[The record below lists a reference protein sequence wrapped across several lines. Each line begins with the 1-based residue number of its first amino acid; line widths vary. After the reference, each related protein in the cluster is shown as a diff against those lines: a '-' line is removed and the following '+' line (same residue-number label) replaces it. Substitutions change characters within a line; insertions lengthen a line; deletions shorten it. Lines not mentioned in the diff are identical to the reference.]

1 MKMKKVLFLFTALL
15 LLAQC
20 PIKANTPDVPDISKN
35 GRPKVAVVLSGGGA
49 KGAAHVGALKVIEEA
64 GIPVDMIVGTSM
76 GAIIGGLYSVGHT
89 PECLDS
95 ILRAQDWPTLLT
107 DRKGEKEQ
115 SFLARE
121 RDDKFTLNIPLKKTT
136 ENDSIQQVNSK
147 AGIIEGRNVVKM
159 FQRLIAPEYEG
170 EIDFDKLPIR
180 FACVAVDVA
189 SGKEIVFHSGRL
201 DTAMRAS
208 MSIPG
213 AFRPIR
219 KDSMLLIDGGILNNY
234 PVDVARKMGADI
246 VIGVNVGE
254 GLYNADRIKNM
265 MDIVNQIASIYE
277 SDKRQK
283 NITDTDIYIK
293 VNAKGYSIA
302 SFTNEAIDTLI
313 MRGEEAARAS
323 FDKLRVLGEQLGG
336 NELFLASRGRHYERK
351 DSTHNDDEYEFE
363 PFPIDAIGFSANFNQ
378 EEMASIIMQA
388 HKTYN
393 ILSLPSQ
400 IGASIRLGKRYKFG
414 ANFSS
419 MIKKGVYFD
428 FNYEVGYNDI
438 RFNKA
443 GSSFANTTFSDNIV
457 SAGISTSW
465 RWARIDG
472 GVRFNNYNY
481 KSMLIDKEL
490 VSDQFTDNMEGS
502 KNFWNF
508 YIGLGVN
515 TTNKKSFATNGVR
528 IKTEGNIFKG
538 HEIAVFNRNTIYA
551 ASFSGTF
558 YAPLSRRLCLI
569 PALYLRALNK
579 RSYTYGISNI
589 IGGEWESHYLSSQIP
604 FFGLSYIEWSD
615 RTVAVARIQ
624 ARYRMGKSHYLTG
637 TFNAGNYSNG
647 FKNLI
652 DRRPMIG
659 YGINYSY
666 DSFAGPLGLT
676 ISGSNI
682 STKPNLLISLGY
694 VF

>member
-1 MKMKKVLFLFTALL
+1 M
-15 LLAQC
+15 
-20 PIKANTPDVPDISKN
+20 KANTPDIPDIPDVSKN

-64 GIPVDMIVGTSM
+64 GIPVDIVVGTSM

-95 ILRAQDWPTLLT
+95 ILRVQDWPTLLT
-107 DRKGEKEQ
+107 DRKKEQEQ

-121 RDDKFTLNIPLKKTT
+121 RDDNFIINIPLGKKS
-136 ENDSIQQVNSK
+136 EKDSLQNTSSK

-170 EIDFDKLPIR
+170 EIDFNKLPVR
-180 FACVAVDVA
+180 FACVAVDAA
-189 SGKEIVFHSGRL
+189 SGKEVVFHSGRL

-234 PVDVARKMGADI
+234 PVDVARQMGADI
-246 VIGVNVGE
+246 VIGVDVGD
-254 GLYNADRIKNM
+254 GLSNADHIKNM
-265 MDIVNQIASIYE
+265 MDIANQIASIYE
-277 SDKRQK
+277 TGKRKK
-283 NITDTDIYIK
+283 NIKDTDLYIK
-293 VNAKGYSIA
+293 VNTKGYSMA

-313 MRGEEAARAS
+313 MRGEEAARAN
-323 FDKLRVLGEQLGG
+323 FDKLKVLADQLGG
-336 NELFLASRGRHYERK
+336 NKDFLAGRGKHYEKK
-351 DSTHNDDEYEFE
+351 DSTHADNEYEFQ
-363 PFPIDAIGFSANFNQ
+363 PFPDDAIGLSANFNQ
-378 EEMASIIMQA
+378 EEMASLIMQA
-388 HKTYN
+388 HKTYDLFN
-393 ILSLPSQ
+393 TPSQ
-400 IGASIRLGKRYKFG
+400 IGASIRLGKRYKF
-414 ANFSS
+414 NTTFSA
-419 MIKKGVYFD
+419 MIKKGMYFD

-438 RFNKA
+438 RFNKE
-443 GSSFANTTFSDNIV
+443 GDSFANTTFSDNIV

-465 RWARIDG
+465 RWAKIDG
-472 GVRFNNYNY
+472 GVCFNNYNY
-481 KSMLIDKEL
+481 KSILIEREH
-490 VSDQFTDNMEGS
+490 VSDQLTDNMEGS

-508 YIGLGVN
+508 YISLGVN
-515 TTNKKSFATNGVR
+515 TTNKKRFATSGMK
-528 IKTEGNIFKG
+528 IKAEGNIFKG
-538 HEIAVFNRNTIYA
+538 HEIAIYNRNTIYA

-589 IGGEWESHYLSSQIP
+589 IGGEWECHYLPSQIP
-604 FFGLSYIEWSD
+604 FYGLSYIEWSD

-637 TFNAGNYSNG
+637 TFNAGNYSDG

-652 DRRPMIG
+652 DTRPMIG

-666 DSFAGPLGLT
+666 DSFIGPLGLT